1 MTYFRGRYNKLF
13 HALRRAIA
21 VFQSCINARSGI
33 RTRVIASKGRDDGP
47 GYTIRAASLAAGVLP
62 MKIPQPIPQSL
73 PLLEQALST
82 SSRPIL

>member
-1 MTYFRGRYNKLF
+1 MHEVQTQHYSYAMSTRTVLDNT
-13 HALRRAIA
+13 
-21 VFQSCINARSGI
+21 SARSGI

-82 SSRPIL
+82 SSRPVL